1 MGEKKKKELGKMI
14 AKHVCPRDKEIS
26 PVGKQSLP
34 G

>member
-1 MGEKKKKELGKMI
+1 MGEKKKEIGKMI
-14 AKHVCPRDKEIS
+14 AKQIWPRDKEIS